1 MSSQRT
7 DTQEGR
13 INLFDPAFTANPQP
27 VYQELHKKCPV
38 AHTAGVGGR
47 ALTRYEDVLFALRH
61 PENFSSAM
69 GAARLGN
76 VRPLIPLQIDPP
88 ELVKYRKLLDPLFS
102 HKKSLEMAPDMRK
115 LANQLI
121 DAFIDTGECEFTKDF
136 AIPYPC
142 TVIVRLMGLPQ
153 EDLDLLLEL
162 KNGIVRPTTTDYE
175 EATRLRAETAQRIYA
190 YFEKVL
196 DLREKK
202 SGEDLISYFLAAEV
216 GGERLTRNDVLD
228 ICFLFL
234 LGGLDTVT
242 ASLGCGFAYLATH
255 PEQRRL
261 IVEDPSLIP
270 TAAEELLR
278 WDTPVMGVARV
289 VKQDVTIGDVELK
302 AGESV
307 TVLLGAADVD
317 EQEFP
322 EANRVD
328 FRRERNRHLAFGGGA
343 HRCLG
348 SHLSRVELCVAY
360 EEFHRRIPEYQ
371 LKTGEEPKYG
381 LGIREVQH
389 LPLVFGDAAAS
400 GGQKASE

>member
-1 MSSQRT
+1 
-7 DTQEGR
+7 
-13 INLFDPAFTANPQP
+13 
-27 VYQELHKKCPV
+27 
-38 AHTAGVGGR
+38 
-47 ALTRYEDVLFALRH
+47 
-61 PENFSSAM
+61 
-69 GAARLGN
+69 
-76 VRPLIPLQIDPP
+76 
-88 ELVKYRKLLDPLFS
+88 
-102 HKKSLEMAPDMRK
+102 
-115 LANQLI
+115 
-121 DAFIDTGECEFTKDF
+121 
-136 AIPYPC
+136 
-142 TVIVRLMGLPQ
+142 